1 VSWLLPKPGA
11 GTVQVTNNMKIPAYS
26 TLRLVLDEGIGLLEL
41 NSPPSNAMNMEFFRE
56 FGEALYFISL
66 CGEFHALII
75 SGHGRHYSS
84 GADVPVLLKE
94 INENVV
100 TDERGK
106 LQHIPEFLSKNYE
119 SFLLLE
125 SLSIPVISAIR
136 GVCLGSALELALFS
150 HFRLCGEEAVFG
162 LPEASFNLAPGLGG
176 MYKLCSM
183 AGLAFALERVLKG
196 STFSAEDALKHGIV
210 DKVVP
215 KKVLIPAAFDFARQV
230 MQDFRVEKRG
240 LYIKKYLS

>member
-1 VSWLLPKPGA
+1 
-11 GTVQVTNNMKIPAYS
+11 MKIPAYS
-26 TLRLVLDEGIGLLEL
+26 TIRVILEEGIGLLEL

-56 FGEALYFISL
+56 FGYAMSFISL
-66 CGEFHALII
+66 HEEFRALII
-75 SGHGRHYSS
+75 CGHGRHYSS

-94 INENVV
+94 INEHAE
-100 TDERGK
+100 TDQTGK
-106 LQHIPEFLSKNYE
+106 LLNIPGFLSKNYE

-136 GVCLGSALELALFS
+136 GVCLGSALELALFI

-176 MYKLCSM
+176 IYKLCSLS
-183 AGLAFALERVLKG
+183 GQAFALERVLKG
-196 STFSAEDALKHGIV
+196 STFNSEDALKHGIV

-215 KKVLIPAAFDFARQV
+215 KKVLIPAAYDFARQV
-230 MQDFRVEKRG
+230 MQDFRVEKRR
-240 LYIKKYLS
+240 LYVKKYLS

>member
-1 VSWLLPKPGA
+1 M
-11 GTVQVTNNMKIPAYS
+11 NIPDYS
-26 TLRLVLDEGIGLLEL
+26 TIRLVLDEGIGFLEL

-56 FGEALYFISL
+56 FGSALNLIRSEHGFR
-66 CGEFHALII
+66 ALII

-94 INENVV
+94 INENAF
-100 TDERGK
+100 TDKTGRI
-106 LQHIPEFLSKNYE
+106 LNVPDFLSKNYE

-125 SLSIPVISAIR
+125 SFSIPVISVIR

-150 HFRLCGEEAVFG
+150 HFRLSGEEAVFG

-176 MYKLCSM
+176 IYKLCSIS
-183 AGLAFALERVLKG
+183 GQAFALERVLKG
-196 STFSAEDALKHGIV
+196 STFNAEDALKHGIV

-215 KKVLIPAAFDFARQV
+215 KKVLLPTAYDFTREV

-240 LYIKKYLS
+240 LYVKKYLS